1 MQGYMGDDSKFSP
14 VIICGCKR
22 SGTTALVRILNE
34 NGITISN
41 EWALFAWGAWKHEF
55 SLSDWLHNKHLEVEN
70 TEWLQHWN
78 YRMKLSGEEAELG
91 FPAALHAVYG
101 NKPRWKWGDKW
112 PDYVFHMREIKAHF
126 PNAKV
131 IYIYRDGR
139 DVVASMLRKQIADD
153 VNHGF
158 EQWVSAIGAWR
169 SWENE
174 VDHIAIRQ
182 EDLLR
187 YPAEVGAYIARYCG
201 IRLSSADHA
210 RHVVL
215 GADEQSN
222 DDYVA
227 ENPFAH
233 TGAYTALFSDDDVP
247 PAAKR
252 LLASLGYI

>member
-1 MQGYMGDDSKFSP
+1 
-14 VIICGCKR
+14 
-22 SGTTALVRILNE
+22 
-34 NGITISN
+34 
-41 EWALFAWGAWKHEF
+41 
-55 SLSDWLHNKHLEVEN
+55 
-70 TEWLQHWN
+70 
-78 YRMKLSGEEAELG
+78 
-91 FPAALHAVYG
+91 
-101 NKPRWKWGDKW
+101 
-112 PDYVFHMREIKAHF
+112 
-126 PNAKV
+126 
-131 IYIYRDGR
+131 
-139 DVVASMLRKQIADD
+139 MLRKQIADD

-158 EQWVSAIGAWR
+158 EQWVSAIRAWR

-215 GADEQSN
+215 GADEQSD